1 MKTASAAFFAANR
14 RHDQASVTDKKNLL
28 ASCFSVLVLVFGCAG
43 LQVGQDV
50 QAGRNALQT
59 GRPGDAVNFLARAAA
74 QDPDYVIPYRLRVSV
89 LTYLGRAYYETG
101 KDGEARGA
109 LEQALLRDKND
120 YLAHLYLGLTLLRSG
135 DRNRGAEE
143 LRLGLQGL
151 YDWLEYIASD
161 SQSGPF
167 WDPAGQIRGDI
178 LKALALK
185 PDSAELVG
193 LAQRIG
199 SLVDEEIDRARR
211 DEARTR
217 YGRGESS

>member
-1 MKTASAAFFAANR
+1 MIRRPMTSKNVWITVSAF
-14 RHDQASVTDKKNLL
+14 
-28 ASCFSVLVLVFGCAG
+28 VFVSGCAAV
-43 LQVGQDV
+43 QVGQDV

-59 GRPGDAVNFLARAAA
+59 RRPQDAVSFLARAAA
-74 QDPDYVIPYRLRVSV
+74 QDPDYAIPYRLRVSV
-89 LTYLGRAYYETG
+89 LTYLGRAHYETG
-101 KDGEARGA
+101 NDGEARGA
-109 LEQALLRDKND
+109 LEKALLRDKND
-120 YLAHLYLGLTLLRSG
+120 YSAHLYLGLTLLRSG

-151 YDWLEYIASD
+151 YDWLEDIASD

-185 PDSAELVG
+185 PDSAELAG

>member
-1 MKTASAAFFAANR
+1 MTG
-14 RHDQASVTDKKNLL
+14 KNYLL
-28 ASCFSVLVLVFGCAG
+28 ASCFTVLVLVCGCAA

-59 GRPGDAVNFLARAAA
+59 GRPQDAVSFLARAAA
-74 QDPDYVIPYRLRVSV
+74 QDPDYTIPYRLRASV
-89 LTYLGRAYYETG
+89 LAYLGRAQYEAG
-101 KDGEARGA
+101 RDSEARA
-109 LEQALLRDKND
+109 TLEKSLLRDKND

-151 YDWLEYIASD
+151 YDWLEYIAAD

-199 SLVDEEIDRARR
+199 RLVDEEVDRARR
-211 DEARTR
+211 DEGRFR

>member
-1 MKTASAAFFAANR
+1 
-14 RHDQASVTDKKNLL
+14 
-28 ASCFSVLVLVFGCAG
+28 
-43 LQVGQDV
+43 
-50 QAGRNALQT
+50 
-59 GRPGDAVNFLARAAA
+59 
-74 QDPDYVIPYRLRVSV
+74 
-89 LTYLGRAYYETG
+89 
-101 KDGEARGA
+101 
-109 LEQALLRDKND
+109 LLRDKND

-135 DRNRGAEE
+135 DRNRGGEE

-161 SQSGPF
+161 SQSGSF

-178 LKALALK
+178 LKSLALK

>member
-1 MKTASAAFFAANR
+1 MIKINFLKNRNPMTSKNILLTA
-14 RHDQASVTDKKNLL
+14 
-28 ASCFSVLVLVFGCAG
+28 CFSALVLGSGCAA

-59 GRPGDAVNFLARAAA
+59 GRPQDAVSFFMRAAA
-74 QDPDYVIPYRLRVSV
+74 QDPDYTIPYRLRVSV
-89 LTYLGRAYYETG
+89 LTYLGRAQYEAG
-101 KDGEARGA
+101 RDSEARA
-109 LEQALLRDKND
+109 TLEKSLLRDKND
-120 YLAHLYLGLTLLRSG
+120 YLAHLYLGLTLLRSA

-143 LRLGLQGL
+143 LRRGLQGL
-151 YDWLEYIASD
+151 HDWLEYIASD

-185 PDSAELVG
+185 SDSAELVG
-193 LAQRIG
+193 LAQRNG

-211 DEARTR
+211 DEARNR

>member
-1 MKTASAAFFAANR
+1 MTG
-14 RHDQASVTDKKNLL
+14 KNYLL
-28 ASCFSVLVLVFGCAG
+28 ASCFTVLVLVCGCAA

-59 GRPGDAVNFLARAAA
+59 GRPQDAVSFLARAAA
-74 QDPDYVIPYRLRVSV
+74 QDPDYTIPYRLRASV
-89 LTYLGRAYYETG
+89 LAYLGRAQYEAG
-101 KDGEARGA
+101 RDSEARA
-109 LEQALLRDKND
+109 TLEKSLLRDKND

-151 YDWLEYIASD
+151 YDWLEYIAAD

-178 LKALALK
+178 LKALA
-185 PDSAELVG
+185 PS
-193 LAQRIG
+193 
-199 SLVDEEIDRARR
+199 
-211 DEARTR
+211 
-217 YGRGESS
+217 

>member
-1 MKTASAAFFAANR
+1 MTSKNIWITVCLSAF
-14 RHDQASVTDKKNLL
+14 
-28 ASCFSVLVLVFGCAG
+28 VFVSGCAA
-43 LQVGQDV
+43 LHVGQDV

-59 GRPGDAVNFLARAAA
+59 RRPQDAVSFLARAAA
-74 QDPDYVIPYRLRVSV
+74 QDPDYAIPYRLRVSV
-89 LTYLGRAYYETG
+89 LTYLGRAHYETG
-101 KDGEARGA
+101 NDGEARGA
-109 LEQALLRDKND
+109 LEKALLRDKND

-135 DRNRGAEE
+135 DRNRGTEE

>member
-1 MKTASAAFFAANR
+1 
-14 RHDQASVTDKKNLL
+14 
-28 ASCFSVLVLVFGCAG
+28 
-43 LQVGQDV
+43 
-50 QAGRNALQT
+50 
-59 GRPGDAVNFLARAAA
+59 
-74 QDPDYVIPYRLRVSV
+74 
-89 LTYLGRAYYETG
+89 
-101 KDGEARGA
+101 
-109 LEQALLRDKND
+109 LLRDKND

-135 DRNRGAEE
+135 DRNRGGEE

>member
-1 MKTASAAFFAANR
+1 
-14 RHDQASVTDKKNLL
+14 
-28 ASCFSVLVLVFGCAG
+28 
-43 LQVGQDV
+43 
-50 QAGRNALQT
+50 
-59 GRPGDAVNFLARAAA
+59 
-74 QDPDYVIPYRLRVSV
+74 
-89 LTYLGRAYYETG
+89 
-101 KDGEARGA
+101 
-109 LEQALLRDKND
+109 LLRDKND
-120 YLAHLYLGLTLLRSG
+120 YLTHLYLGLTLLRSG

-199 SLVDEEIDRARR
+199 SLVDEEIDRARH

>member
-1 MKTASAAFFAANR
+1 MNTIQFTKARNPMISKSILLTAWFSALIIV
-14 RHDQASVTDKKNLL
+14 S
-28 ASCFSVLVLVFGCAG
+28 GCAA

-50 QAGRNALQT
+50 QAGRNALQM
-59 GRPGDAVNFLARAAA
+59 GRPGDAVSFLARAAA

-89 LTYLGRAYYETG
+89 LSYLGRAQYESG
-101 KDGEARGA
+101 RDNEARATLEKA
-109 LEQALLRDKND
+109 LVRDQND
-120 YLAHLYLGLTLLRSG
+120 HLAHLYLGLTLLRSG
-135 DRNRGAEE
+135 DRNRGVKE
-143 LRLGLQGL
+143 LHLGLQGL
-151 YDWLEYIASD
+151 YDWFAYIASN

-178 LKALALK
+178 LRALALK

-199 SLVDEEIDRARR
+199 SLVDVEIDRARR
-211 DEARTR
+211 DEAQTV